1 MGSYRYCA
9 LLRSRTPT
17 FIPRS
22 VDAQLEPVLLVHC
35 GSRARSAGV
44 ERQANFMESLLNA
57 RIDEDAESGVFE
69 RRAPAIHRLETET
82 PDLELDDRDG
92 SADPDEAHSSA
103 ARKGADDEAARQE
116 SPSGNAP
123 MSGHGGNLAG
133 NAGFSRDLLDS
144 YFRHL
149 GERDLVSREGQIELA
164 KRIEGGEQTVLGHLY
179 RVPLLVERLA
189 SWGSE
194 VGDGRLRLRDLLDL
208 SLSDA
213 ELLGRESDDTPGADM
228 ASPRPTS
235 VSAGG
240 EDPDTPDGEEQGF
253 ESLVEREA
261 RLLPAVMTR
270 AAAIS
275 KLAQEVV
282 ALSRQH
288 IASLAHGRDLSKRN
302 RAQLTRA
309 VSRCESEMRRL
320 RLHPARVS
328 DLLAELNRE
337 HLRLIAR
344 ERELLRLAEGCGVEP
359 GSFLDRYLG
368 RELDPAFIET
378 IGALAEPHWQLLV
391 RRHGARLVELRAEV
405 LELAQRV
412 GLPVAA
418 FRNLVAAVK
427 RAKQDAD
434 QAREQM
440 IRAHLR
446 LVVSI
451 AKKYRRFTSLHLLD
465 LIQEGNL
472 GLMHAIEKFD
482 YRRGVKFSTYAVW
495 WVRQSITRAIAD
507 QGRTIRIPVHMTA
520 TAAKV
525 ARERRRLYQEQ
536 GRDAGAAEIAT
547 RTGISIP
554 QVERALS
561 MVQEPM
567 SLDMPIGEDGDATL
581 GDLVETPDGADPH
594 GAAEAS
600 ALQDVVAD
608 ALARLTPR
616 EERILRMRFGI
627 GVTDEHTLEEVG
639 KTFGVT
645 RERIRQIEAKALQK
659 LRHPSRSRVLASFVE
674 D

>member
-1 MGSYRYCA
+1 
-9 LLRSRTPT
+9 
-17 FIPRS
+17 
-22 VDAQLEPVLLVHC
+22 
-35 GSRARSAGV
+35 
-44 ERQANFMESLLNA
+44 MESSLNA
-57 RIDEDAESGVFE
+57 RLDEDAEPDVLE
-69 RRAPAIHRLETET
+69 RRAPAIHRLEAET
-82 PDLELDDRDG
+82 PELEPELDRDG
-92 SADPDEAHSSA
+92 LANPDARRRPA
-103 ARKGADDEAARQE
+103 AGGLRMGADDEAAHQE
-116 SPSGNAP
+116 SQSGNDPA
-123 MSGHGGNLAG
+123 GHNGNLTGDAS
-133 NAGFSRDLLDS
+133 FSRDLLDS

-164 KRIEGGEQTVLGHLY
+164 KRIEVGEQTVLGELY
-179 RVPLLVERLA
+179 CVPLLVERLA

-194 VGDGRLRLRDLLDL
+194 LGDGRLRMRDLLDL

-213 ELLGRESDDTPGADM
+213 ELLSRESDDPRGPDT
-228 ASPRPTS
+228 ASPGPLP
-235 VSAGG
+235 VSPGRDDRDSSDV
-240 EDPDTPDGEEQGF
+240 EDQAF
-253 ESLVEREA
+253 ESLVHREA
-261 RLLPAVMTR
+261 RLLPAVMAR
-270 AAAIS
+270 VAAMS
-275 KLAQEVV
+275 TLAQQFA
-282 ALSRQH
+282 ALSRQQV
-288 IASLAHGRDLSKRN
+288 AALARGRDLSKRD
-302 RAQLTRA
+302 RARLAR
-309 VSRCESEMRRL
+309 VRSRCGTEMRGLLL
-320 RLHPARVS
+320 RPSRVS
-328 DLLAELNRE
+328 DLLTELNRE
-337 HLRLIAR
+337 HLRLVGI
-344 ERELLRLAEGCGVEP
+344 ERELLRLAEGCGIEP
-359 GSFLDRYLG
+359 ALFLDRYLG
-368 RELDPAFIET
+368 HELDPSFIET
-378 IGALAEPHWQLLV
+378 IGLLAEPSWQALA
-391 RRHGARLVELRAEV
+391 RRHGARLVEVGAEV

-418 FRNLVAAVK
+418 FRRLVAEVK

-434 QAREQM
+434 QARDQM

-495 WVRQSITRAIAD
+495 WIRQSITRAIAD

-525 ARERRRLYQEQ
+525 SRERRRLYQEQ
-536 GRDAGAAEIAT
+536 GRDAAAGEIAT
-547 RTGISIP
+547 RTGIPIP

-581 GDLVETPDGADPH
+581 GDLVEAPDGSDPH
-594 GAAEAS
+594 MAAEAS

-608 ALARLTPR
+608 ALAKLTPR

-659 LRHPSRSRVLASFVE
+659 LRNPSRSRILASFVE

>member
-1 MGSYRYCA
+1 
-9 LLRSRTPT
+9 
-17 FIPRS
+17 
-22 VDAQLEPVLLVHC
+22 
-35 GSRARSAGV
+35 
-44 ERQANFMESLLNA
+44 MESLLNA
-57 RIDEDAESGVFE
+57 RIDEDAEAGVFE

-82 PDLELDDRDG
+82 PDLELELDRDG
-92 SADPDEAHSSA
+92 RADPDEARPSA
-103 ARKGADDEAARQE
+103 AGSQRKGADEEGARQE
-116 SPSGNAP
+116 SPSGNDPVA
-123 MSGHGGNLAG
+123 GHSGNLAG
-133 NAGFSRDLLDS
+133 KAGFSRDLLDS

-164 KRIEGGEQTVLGHLY
+164 KRIEGGERTVLEHLY

-189 SWGSE
+189 SWGSD

-208 SLSDA
+208 SLSDT
-213 ELLGRESDDTPGADM
+213 ELLGCESDGTPGTDV
-228 ASPRPTS
+228 ASPRPLP
-235 VSAGG
+235 VSPGG
-240 EDPDTPDGEEQGF
+240 EDSDAPDGEEQGF
-253 ESLVEREA
+253 ESLVAREA
-261 RLLPAVMTR
+261 RLLPAVLTR

-275 KLAQEVV
+275 ELAQEFV
-282 ALSRQH
+282 ALSRQQ
-288 IASLAHGRDLSKRN
+288 IAALARGRDLSKRN

-309 VSRCESEMRRL
+309 VSRCESEMRGL

-328 DLLAELNRE
+328 DLLAELSRE

-344 ERELLRLAEGCGVEP
+344 ERELLRLAEGCGIEP

-368 RELDPAFIET
+368 RELDPTFIEA
-378 IGALAEPHWQLLV
+378 IEALAEPRWQVLV
-391 RRHGARLVELRAEV
+391 RRHGARLVALRAEV
-405 LELAQRV
+405 LELVQRV
-412 GLPVAA
+412 GLPVAT
-418 FRNLVAAVK
+418 FRNLVAEVK
-427 RAKQDAD
+427 RAKRDAD

-581 GDLVETPDGADPH
+581 GDLVEAPDGSDPH

>member
-1 MGSYRYCA
+1 
-9 LLRSRTPT
+9 
-17 FIPRS
+17 
-22 VDAQLEPVLLVHC
+22 
-35 GSRARSAGV
+35 
-44 ERQANFMESLLNA
+44 MESSLNA
-57 RIDEDAESGVFE
+57 RTDEDAEPGVLE
-69 RRAPAIHRLETET
+69 HRTPAIHRLETET
-82 PDLELDDRDG
+82 SDLELEFDRDG
-92 SADPDEAHSSA
+92 LTNPHEATRSV
-103 ARKGADDEAARQE
+103 ARLPRTGADEEASQQE
-116 SPSGNAP
+116 SPSSNDPAV
-123 MSGHGGNLAG
+123 GHSGNLTS

-149 GERDLVSREGQIELA
+149 GERELVSREGQIELA
-164 KRIEGGEQTVLGHLY
+164 KRIEAGEQTVLEHLY

-189 SWGSE
+189 SWGRE
-194 VGDGRLRLRDLLDL
+194 LGGGRLRLRDLLDL

-213 ELLGRESDDTPGADM
+213 ELLGCENHDLPGADM
-228 ASPRPTS
+228 ASAPPVS
-235 VSAGG
+235 VSPGR
-240 EDPDTPDGEEQGF
+240 DHPDAPDGEEQGF
-253 ESLVEREA
+253 ESLVDREA

-270 AAAIS
+270 VAAMS
-275 KLAQEVV
+275 GPAQEFV
-282 ALSRQH
+282 ALSRLQV
-288 IASLAHGRDLSKRN
+288 AALARGRELSKRN
-302 RAQLTRA
+302 RAQLARA
-309 VSRCESEMRRL
+309 TSRCGTEL
-320 RLHPARVS
+320 RGLPLNPARVS
-328 DLLAELNRE
+328 DLVAELNRE
-337 HLRLIAR
+337 HLRLIASD
-344 ERELLRLAEGCGVEP
+344 RELLRLAEGCGIEP
-359 GSFLDRYLG
+359 GPFLDRYLG
-368 RELDPAFIET
+368 RELDPTFVAV
-378 IGALAEPHWQLLV
+378 IGALAEPRWQSLV

-412 GLPVAA
+412 GLPLAA
-418 FRNLVAAVK
+418 FRNLVAEVK

-525 ARERRRLYQEQ
+525 SRERRRLYQEQ
-536 GRDAGAAEIAT
+536 GRDAGPSEIAT
-547 RTGISIP
+547 RTGIPIP

-581 GDLVETPDGADPH
+581 GDLVEARDGSDPH
-594 GAAEAS
+594 MAAEAS

-659 LRHPSRSRVLASFVE
+659 LRNPSRSRILASFVE

>member
-1 MGSYRYCA
+1 
-9 LLRSRTPT
+9 
-17 FIPRS
+17 
-22 VDAQLEPVLLVHC
+22 
-35 GSRARSAGV
+35 
-44 ERQANFMESLLNA
+44 MESSLNA
-57 RIDEDAESGVFE
+57 RLDEDAEAGVLE
-69 RRAPAIHRLETET
+69 RRAPVIHRLETET
-82 PDLELDDRDG
+82 VELESELDRDG
-92 SADPDEAHSSA
+92 LANPDETRRPAAGLPRMSADEEAT
-103 ARKGADDEAARQE
+103 DQE
-116 SPSGNAP
+116 SPAGNDLSA
-123 MSGHGGNLAG
+123 GHNGNLTGDAS
-133 NAGFSRDLLDS
+133 FSRDLLDS

-149 GERDLVSREGQIELA
+149 GDRELVSREGQIELA
-164 KRIEGGEQTVLGHLY
+164 KRIEVGQQTVLGQLY
-179 RVPLLVERLA
+179 RVPLLVERLT
-189 SWGSE
+189 SWGGE
-194 VGDGRLRLRDLLDL
+194 LGDGRRRLRDLIDL

-213 ELLGRESDDTPGADM
+213 ELLRC
-228 ASPRPTS
+228 
-235 VSAGG
+235 
-240 EDPDTPDGEEQGF
+240 EDPPHTDTTSPTPVPAGPCRDEQDSPDVEDQGF
-253 ESLVEREA
+253 ESLVDREA

-270 AAAIS
+270 VAALS
-275 KLAQEVV
+275 TLAQEFA
-282 ALSRQH
+282 ALSRKQV
-288 IASLAHGRDLSKRN
+288 AALAGGRDLSKRD
-302 RAQLTRA
+302 RAHLARVA
-309 VSRCESEMRRL
+309 SRCGTEMRDL
-320 RLHPARVS
+320 PLHPSRVS
-328 DLLAELNRE
+328 DLLTELNRE
-337 HLRLIAR
+337 HFRLTAN
-344 ERELLRLAEGCGVEP
+344 ERELLRLAESCGIEP
-359 GSFLDRYLG
+359 GAFFDRYLD
-368 RELDPAFIET
+368 RELDPTFIET
-378 IGALAEPHWQLLV
+378 IGELAEPRWQTLA
-391 RRHGARLVELRAEV
+391 RRHGARLVAVRAEV
-405 LELAQRV
+405 LELARRV

-418 FRNLVAAVK
+418 FRTLVAEVK

-495 WVRQSITRAIAD
+495 WIRQSITRAIAD

-525 ARERRRLYQEQ
+525 SRERRRLYQEQ
-536 GRDAGAAEIAT
+536 GRDAGPGEIAI
-547 RTGISIP
+547 RTGIPIS

-581 GDLVETPDGADPH
+581 GDLVEAPDGSDPH
-594 GAAEAS
+594 MAAEAS

-616 EERILRMRFGI
+616 EERIIRMRFGI

-659 LRHPSRSRVLASFVE
+659 LRNPSRSRILASFVE

>member
-1 MGSYRYCA
+1 
-9 LLRSRTPT
+9 
-17 FIPRS
+17 
-22 VDAQLEPVLLVHC
+22 
-35 GSRARSAGV
+35 
-44 ERQANFMESLLNA
+44 MESLLTA
-57 RIDEDAESGVFE
+57 RIDEDAEHGVSE
-69 RRAPAIHRLETET
+69 RRVPAIDRLETET
-82 PDLELDDRDG
+82 PDVELVLDRDG
-92 SADPDEAHSSA
+92 PADPDA
-103 ARKGADDEAARQE
+103 AQPSVAGLERKAAEDEAAHQE
-116 SPSGNAP
+116 SPSGNEPVA
-123 MSGHGGNLAG
+123 GHSGNLAG
-133 NAGFSRDLLDS
+133 KAGFSRDLLDS

-149 GERDLVSREGQIELA
+149 GERDLVSREAQIELA
-164 KRIEGGEQTVLGHLY
+164 KRIEGGEQTILGHLY

-194 VGDGRLRLRDLLDL
+194 VGDGRRRLRDLIDL

-213 ELLGRESDDTPGADM
+213 ELLGCASDDTPDADK
-228 ASPRPTS
+228 ASPRASP
-235 VSAGG
+235 VGPG
-240 EDPDTPDGEEQGF
+240 REDLDPPDSEEQGF
-253 ESLVEREA
+253 ESLVDREA

-270 AAAIS
+270 VVAIS
-275 KLAQEVV
+275 TLAQEFV
-282 ALSRQH
+282 ALSRQQ
-288 IASLAHGRDLSKRN
+288 IAALAQARDLSKRN
-302 RAQLTRA
+302 RAQLTRI
-309 VSRCESEMRRL
+309 VSRCETEMRGL

-344 ERELLRLAEGCGVEP
+344 EREVLRLAEGCGIEP

-368 RELDPAFIET
+368 RELDPTFIEA
-378 IGALAEPHWQLLV
+378 IGALAEPRWQALV

-405 LELAQRV
+405 LELAQRI

-418 FRNLVAAVK
+418 FRNLVAEVK

-525 ARERRRLYQEQ
+525 SRERRRLYQER
-536 GRDAGAAEIAT
+536 GRDAGPAEIAT
-547 RTGISIP
+547 RTGIPFP

-581 GDLVETPDGADPH
+581 GDLVEAPDNADPH

>member
-1 MGSYRYCA
+1 
-9 LLRSRTPT
+9 
-17 FIPRS
+17 
-22 VDAQLEPVLLVHC
+22 
-35 GSRARSAGV
+35 
-44 ERQANFMESLLNA
+44 MESLLNA
-57 RIDEDAESGVFE
+57 RIDEDAEAGVFE

-82 PDLELDDRDG
+82 PDLELELDRDG
-92 SADPDEAHSSA
+92 RADPDEARPSA
-103 ARKGADDEAARQE
+103 AGSQRKGADEEGARQE
-116 SPSGNAP
+116 SPSGNDPVA
-123 MSGHGGNLAG
+123 GHSGNLAG
-133 NAGFSRDLLDS
+133 KAGFSRDLLDS

-164 KRIEGGEQTVLGHLY
+164 KRIEGGERTVLEHLY

-189 SWGSE
+189 SWGRE
-194 VGDGRLRLRDLLDL
+194 LGDGRLRLRDLIDL

-213 ELLGRESDDTPGADM
+213 ALLGCESHDPPSADM
-228 ASPRPTS
+228 ASAHPVP
-235 VSAGG
+235 VSPG
-240 EDPDTPDGEEQGF
+240 PDGPDAPDGEEQGF
-253 ESLVEREA
+253 ESLVD

-270 AAAIS
+270 VVAMS
-275 KLAQEVV
+275 GLAQQFV
-282 ALSRQH
+282 ALSRLQ
-288 IASLAHGRDLSKRN
+288 IAALARGRELSKRN
-302 RAQLTRA
+302 RAQLTR
-309 VSRCESEMRRL
+309 VISRCGTEL
-320 RLHPARVS
+320 RGLPLHPARVS
-328 DLLAELNRE
+328 DLVAELNRE
-337 HLRLIAR
+337 HLRLIASD
-344 ERELLRLAEGCGVEP
+344 RELLRLAEGCGIEP
-359 GSFLDRYLG
+359 GPFLDRYLG
-368 RELDPAFIET
+368 RELDPTFIKV
-378 IGALAEPHWQLLV
+378 IGALAEPRWQSLV

-405 LELAQRV
+405 LELAQGV

-418 FRNLVAAVK
+418 FRNLVAEVK

-525 ARERRRLYQEQ
+525 SRERRRLYQEQ
-536 GRDAGAAEIAT
+536 GRDAGSKEIAT
-547 RTGISIP
+547 RTGIPIP

-581 GDLVETPDGADPH
+581 GDLVEARDGSDPH
-594 GAAEAS
+594 MAAEAS

-659 LRHPSRSRVLASFVE
+659 LRNPSRSRILASFVE